1 MHPMQHMQPNKI
13 KMAIPFSNYYICNLV
28 VFEL

>member
-1 MHPMQHMQPNKI
+1 MYPMQHIQPNKI
-13 KMAIPFSNYYICNLV
+13 KMAIPFSNYYINFV